1 MGRCRVSAIWA
12 GGALRARS
20 QARLIESA
28 LEWQGLLGGRYPVDT
43 LCELELTTTSLR
55 AGAVAPLGAVFGRS
69 GEVGLHE
76 LQQFCAAEARGE
88 LRAEAPRTCCRRRAK
103 LCAPC
108 EAAERRLRNESALSF
123 PMSSWLPELA
133 ALTPAPEATMPGW
146 RCSAEPTCSAP
157 EFGCKTCAGNKKGT
171 ASVAA
176 QASAPRSRA
185 SSPRGHAAMLHD
197 SGRGGRGRGRAAV
210 PGSSRAPLL
219 KYRTLTSN

>member
-1 MGRCRVSAIWA
+1 VAGRIGDS
-12 GGALRARS
+12 S
-20 QARLIESA
+20 
-28 LEWQGLLGGRYPVDT
+28 PVGP
-43 LCELELTTTSLR
+43 LCELELTTTSPR

-88 LRAEAPRTCCRRRAK
+88 LRAEAPRTCCRRRVK

-108 EAAERRLRNESALSF
+108 EAAERKLRNESALARAHLEA
-123 PMSSWLPELA
+123 MSSWLPELA
-133 ALTPAPEATMPGW
+133 ALTPAPEAIVPGW
-146 RCSAEPTCSAP
+146 RCSADPTCTAP
-157 EFGCKTCAGNKKGT
+157 EFGCKTCAANKKGT

-197 SGRGGRGRGRAAV
+197 SGRGGKGKGRAAV

-219 KYRTLTSN
+219 KVTKAQTAVPGAAPRNV